1 MATRTPEEGKGV
13 LFSADKKGNPK
24 APDFKGEIMVE
35 GKIIKLAA
43 WKRQSAYGELISL
56 AHNTYSGGAP
66 SRSIRVRSTTMTR
79 TYPSDG

>member
-1 MATRTPEEGKGV
+1 MAAKTPEEGKGV

-56 AHNTYSGGAP
+56 AHNTYNGGAP
-66 SRSIRVRSTTMTR
+66 QQK
-79 TYPSDG
+79 YPREINNDDDNSVPF